1 MSVVVSIIV
10 PTYHRTQSILRCLD
24 ALLSQEFEPAE
35 YEIIVV
41 DNAACEET
49 RRAVAAWEDDAVA
62 QRCLSHTG
70 LNPARCE
77 EESFYNGTASTATM
91 TRDTVTVVADIP
103 EVRYIPANGK
113 RGPAAARN
121 CGWRAA
127 RGDIIAFTD
136 DDCLPD
142 PEWLRSGVQ
151 AIQNGHD
158 GAYGRVIVPL
168 PNHPT
173 DYEKDTL
180 GLERSEFIT
189 ANCFYHRSVLAAA
202 GGFDERFTM
211 AWREDSDLYFRLL
224 KMGCDLV
231 YVDSALVYHPVR
243 PARWA
248 ISIHQQKKAMFNA
261 LLYKKHARLYRAK
274 IQRRPPW
281 HYYLA
286 TAGLAAGIAGIIAQY
301 SLVGWLGL
309 LTWLLSTAAFCL
321 VRLKGTSKH
330 LRHIAEMVVTSVLI
344 PPLAVFWRLRGALK
358 FKVFFF

>member
-1 MSVVVSIIV
+1 
-10 PTYHRTQSILRCLD
+10 
-24 ALLSQEFEPAE
+24 
-35 YEIIVV
+35 
-41 DNAACEET
+41 
-49 RRAVAAWEDDAVA
+49 
-62 QRCLSHTG
+62 
-70 LNPARCE
+70 
-77 EESFYNGTASTATM
+77 M

-202 GGFDERFTM
+202 GGIRRTLYHGLERGQ
-211 AWREDSDLYFRLL
+211 RLVFQTAENGL
-224 KMGCDLV
+224 RSRLRRF
-231 YVDSALVYHPVR
+231 SAGVPPVR

-286 TAGLAAGIAGIIAQY
+286 TAGLAAVIAGIIAQY

-321 VRLKGTSKH
+321 IRLKGTSKH
-330 LRHIAEMVVTSVLI
+330 LRHIAEMVATSVLI

-358 FKVFFF
+358 FKVFFI